1 MTLQLELLL
10 NRHSHDESSRSR
22 SWIRTIIYLYE
33 SGLLIFSWITFNPLN
48 QECGIVSKQQA
59 VICFPLLSLYVW
71 MTHRVSVYLIPDAG
85 AETLAVKSDTRR
97 EAEADYQSRVT
108 HSSCH
113 PGSLIRQG
121 LQGNV
126 HVFILLF
133 CLSFVVACFIL
144 MRLWR
149 DPPLFNLPSSF

>member
-1 MTLQLELLL
+1 MIMNNTEAPGQ
-10 NRHSHDESSRSR
+10 HDTA
-22 SWIRTIIYLYE
+22 IRT
-33 SGLLIFSWITFNPLN
+33 S
-48 QECGIVSKQQA
+48 
-59 VICFPLLSLYVW
+59 
-71 MTHRVSVYLIPDAG
+71 IPDAG

-144 MRLWR
+144 MRL
-149 DPPLFNLPSSF
+149 